1 MSVRRTILLIELLL
15 VAGLTISSTQAVE
28 CDEALRQTA
37 MRTFALDTAVH
48 QIEVLSSQ
56 LTNSDVDLSEL
67 TLRPL
72 SQKEPIGLFTVIA
85 TITRDGRQIES
96 GQVSLRIRKFADVL
110 VTTDNLRRHDA
121 PAPNKFT
128 LQRTDITSLQEQPVT
143 AFEEIASLRMR
154 RNLAKGQIL
163 TTSAVEPVPDIEVGR
178 EVAIQCSNGLFTVT
192 TTGTAQQS
200 GSAGD
205 LIRVKNRASGKTIQ
219 ARILDIS
226 TVAIAP

>member
-1 MSVRRTILLIELLL
+1 LIELLL
-15 VAGLTISSTQAVE
+15 VAGLAISSAQAVE

-37 MRTFALDTAVH
+37 MRTFALDSAVH

-56 LTNSDVDLSEL
+56 LMSSDVDLSEL

-110 VTTDNLRRHDA
+110 VTTDNLSRHDA

-128 LQRTDITSLQEQPVT
+128 LQRTDITSLREQPVT

-178 EVAIQCSNGLFTVT
+178 EVAIQCSNGQFTVT

-219 ARILDIS
+219 ARILDNS

>member
-1 MSVRRTILLIELLL
+1 MIFRKTIPLIELL
-15 VAGLTISSTQAVE
+15 VVTGLSFSSAHAVE

-37 MRTFALDTAVH
+37 MRTFALDTSVY

-56 LTNSDVDLSEL
+56 LKSSDVAFSEL

-72 SQKEPIGLFTVIA
+72 SQKEPLGLFSVVA
-85 TITRDGRQIES
+85 TITRDGQQIES

-110 VTTDNLRRHDA
+110 VTTDNLRRHDE
-121 PAPNKFT
+121 PTEDKLT
-128 LQRTDITSLQEQPVT
+128 LQRMDITSLQEQPVT

-178 EVAIQCSNGLFTVT
+178 EVTIQCSNGLFTVT
-192 TTGTAQQS
+192 TSGTAQQS

-205 LIRVKNRASGKTIQ
+205 LIRVKNHASGKTIQ
-219 ARILDIS
+219 ARILDNS

>member
-1 MSVRRTILLIELLL
+1 LIELLL
-15 VAGLTISSTQAVE
+15 VAGLTISSAQAVE

-56 LTNSDVDLSEL
+56 LMSSDVDLSEL

-219 ARILDIS
+219 ARILDNS

>member
-1 MSVRRTILLIELLL
+1 MNVRRTILLIELLL
-15 VAGLTISSTQAVE
+15 VTGLTISSAQGVE

-56 LTNSDVDLSEL
+56 LMSSDVDLSEL

-192 TTGTAQQS
+192 TTGTAQQT

-219 ARILDIS
+219 ARILDNS